1 MTRKPFRQSG
11 LRKSINVEDATDD
24 NKSAAAPAARVEAED
39 EEDEGNVVVRPAISR
54 AGSKKKRKPASRL
67 SFGVRADDEEDGADA
82 GGPDVA
88 TAKKKSEG
96 SGLKKVI
103 SLKDLAM
110 RSREDDDRP
119 RYSKEYLDEL
129 QSSTPN
135 TPRPPSHSD
144 VPPEAEDEMSL
155 DASELEGA
163 VIVEDPSSAPAAPS
177 STSAP
182 RILTASE
189 IQEKKD
195 RRARRAHEDF
205 ISLSD
210 EDEEDASARRKKK
223 DDGRLARDDENIY
236 EGFEE
241 FVEDGD
247 VALGRRAERE
257 ARRRKRAEMAS
268 LIAEAEG
275 NSDEESDESEA
286 ERRAAFEAA
295 QSRAGMDGL
304 KRPTRDPGEPAPK
317 PRLTPLPTM
326 AECLRSLQETLAA
339 KKAEL
344 EARSRKVAEL
354 RVEREEIRNREAEV
368 QRLVDEAGEKYKA
381 AVAGAGGNVGALES
395 AESPAVRVPANG
407 SAEFAAER
415 GLESFGTPTVQTD
428 AEDGLAG

>member
-1 MTRKPFRQSG
+1 
-11 LRKSINVEDATDD
+11 
-24 NKSAAAPAARVEAED
+24 
-39 EEDEGNVVVRPAISR
+39 
-54 AGSKKKRKPASRL
+54 
-67 SFGVRADDEEDGADA
+67 
-82 GGPDVA
+82 
-88 TAKKKSEG
+88 
-96 SGLKKVI
+96 
-103 SLKDLAM
+103 M

-129 QSSTPN
+129 QNSTPN